1 MLSNTKALLFP
12 ALRPVAYCLVLFAV
26 LATMLP
32 TSRVLAAGSEV
43 VIGVLAHRGDQA
55 AISKWT
61 PTIDYL
67 NEEIPGSKFRLL
79 PLDLH
84 EMSAALTES
93 KLDFILTNP
102 GNYVDLERKFGVS
115 RITTLKNLHFGNPYT
130 VFGAVI
136 FTRADRADIRGLR
149 DLDNKS
155 FGAVSADAFGGFQMA
170 WRELEEAGIDPYR
183 DLSRLQFFDFPQDDI
198 VFAVRDGLID
208 AGTVRAETL
217 ERMISNGRVE
227 RTDFRILHA
236 LSADDYP
243 FPHSTRLYPEWAFA
257 KVKSTPGSLAKS
269 VAIALMKM
277 PVGHPAMIA
286 GDYAGWT
293 VPLNYQPVHE
303 LFMKLGIG
311 PYQRS
316 GMSAFRELLLRYWY
330 WLALFVAAALF
341 SVIHNILV
349 KRQVKLRT
357 RELSQSNRAL
367 ETEVAE
373 RKKAE
378 EDARTLLE
386 EKRYLAQKCMAV
398 QEEERRYLAREL
410 HDELGQ
416 CITAIQADAEIIQEL
431 SGACDSRLKASAG
444 AIQGVSS
451 RIYEVVHSLMLRYR
465 PGVLDDLGL
474 VETIRDEVGAW
485 QARQPDAVYTLNF
498 SGDLDALGEDLNIC
512 VYRIIQE
519 CLTNIAKYARATSV
533 HIDIGITQAGATPQL
548 RVEVQDNGAGFEPNA
563 SGGGFGLV
571 GMRERVEAQQG
582 KFTLTTMPGTGTRI
596 TVTLPLN
603 GTRGDVA

>member
-1 MLSNTKALLFP
+1 MLFLL
-12 ALRPVAYCLVLFAV
+12 
-26 LATMLP
+26 
-32 TSRVLAAGSEV
+32 LAAGLPAACARAAGNEV

-55 AISKWT
+55 AVSKWT

-67 NEEIPGSKFRLL
+67 NEEIPGNEFRLL

-84 EMSAALTES
+84 EMSAALAQD

-130 VFGAVI
+130 MFGAVI
-136 FTRADRADIRGLR
+136 FTRADREDIRVLQ
-149 DLDNKS
+149 DLDDKS

-170 WRELEEAGIDPYR
+170 WRELKQAGIDPYR

-227 RTDFRILHA
+227 RGDFRILNA

-257 KVKSTPGSLAKS
+257 KVKSTPGALAKS

-277 PVGHPAMIA
+277 PAGHPAMIA

-303 LFMKLGIG
+303 LFMELGIG

-316 GMSAFRELLLRYWY
+316 GMSAFRELLARYWY
-330 WLALFVAAALF
+330 WLVLLGAAVLF
-341 SVIHNILV
+341 SIIHNILV

-357 RELSQSNRAL
+357 RELSQTNRAL
-367 ETEVAE
+367 ETEVAV

-378 EDARTLLE
+378 EGARNLLE
-386 EKRYLAQKCMAV
+386 EKRVLAQKCMAV

-416 CITAIQADAEIIQEL
+416 CITAIQADAEIIQDL
-431 SGACDSRLKASAG
+431 SGACDSRVKASAS

-474 VETIRDEVGAW
+474 VETIRDEVNGW
-485 QARQPDAVYTLNF
+485 QARQPDTVYTLNF
-498 SGDLDALGEDLNIC
+498 GGDLGALGEDLNIC
-512 VYRIIQE
+512 IYRIVQE

-533 HIDIGITQAGATPQL
+533 HIDIGITPAGAARQL
-548 RVEVQDNGAGFEPNA
+548 RVEVQDNGAGFDPHA
-563 SGGGFGLV
+563 TGSGFGLI
-571 GMRERVEAQQG
+571 GMRERVEALQG
-582 KFTLTTMPGTGTRI
+582 EFTLTTMPGAGTRI
-596 TVTLPLN
+596 TVVLPLK
-603 GTRGDVA
+603 GTGEHSTQ

>member
-1 MLSNTKALLFP
+1 MRPLALFILLSA
-12 ALRPVAYCLVLFAV
+12 AI
-26 LATMLP
+26 
-32 TSRVLAAGSEV
+32 AAGLSASNVQAADQEV

-55 AISKWT
+55 CISKWT
-61 PTIDYL
+61 PTVDYL
-67 NEEIPGSKFRLL
+67 DEAIPGRDFQLL

-84 EMSAALTES
+84 EMSAALAEG

-115 RITTLKNLHFGNPYT
+115 RIATLKNLHFGSPYT

-136 FTRADRADIRGLR
+136 FTRADRDDIRELR
-149 DLDNKS
+149 DLDQKS

-170 WRELEEAGIDPYR
+170 WRELKQAGIDPYS
-183 DLSRLQFFDFPQDDI
+183 DLSRLEFFDFPQDNI
-198 VFAVRDGLID
+198 VFAVRDGRID

-217 ERMISNGRVE
+217 ERMISDGRVARE
-227 RTDFRILHA
+227 DFHILNEHV
-236 LSADDYP
+236 LDDYP
-243 FPHSTRLYPEWAFA
+243 FAHSTRHYPEWAFA
-257 KVKSTPGSLAKS
+257 KVKRTPGALAKS

-277 PVGHPAMIA
+277 PADHPAVLA

-303 LFMKLGIG
+303 LFMELGIG
-311 PYQRS
+311 PYQRT
-316 GMSAFRELLLRYWY
+316 GMSAFRDLLARYWHWLLLL
-330 WLALFVAAALF
+330 LAAILF
-341 SVIHNILV
+341 SAFHNILV
-349 KRQVKLRT
+349 KRQVTLRT
-357 RELSQSNRAL
+357 RELSQANRAL
-367 ETEVAE
+367 ELEVAE

-378 EDARTLLE
+378 EDARILLE
-386 EKRYLAQKCMAV
+386 EKRFLAQKCMAV

-416 CITAIQADAEIIQEL
+416 CITAIQADAEIIQEH

-485 QARQPDAVYTLNF
+485 QARQPNTIYTLNF
-498 SGDLDALGEDLNIC
+498 SGNLDSLGEDLNIC

-533 HIDIGITQAGATPQL
+533 HIDISIVRTGTGRQL
-548 RVEVQDNGAGFEPNA
+548 RVDVQDDGIGFDSHSAGAGF
-563 SGGGFGLV
+563 GLI
-571 GMRERVEAQQG
+571 GMRERVEAKQG
-582 KFTLTTMPGTGTRI
+582 DFALSTIPGSGTRI
-596 TVTLPLN
+596 TVLLPLD
-603 GTRGDVA
+603 GSGGHAG

>member
-1 MLSNTKALLFP
+1 MKFVAFLFLS
-12 ALRPVAYCLVLFAV
+12 
-26 LATMLP
+26 LAAGL
-32 TSRVLAAGSEV
+32 SACCVLAADREV

-55 AISKWT
+55 CISKWT

-67 NEEIPGSKFRLL
+67 NKEIPGYDFRLL
-79 PLDLH
+79 PLDLNG
-84 EMSAALTES
+84 MSAALAAGR
-93 KLDFILTNP
+93 LDFILTNP

-115 RITTLKNLHFGNPYT
+115 RITTLKNLHFENPYT

-136 FTRADRADIRGLR
+136 FTRADRDDIRELR

-170 WRELEEAGIDPYR
+170 WRELKQAGINPYS
-183 DLSRLQFFDFPQDDI
+183 DLSRLQFFNFPQDDI
-198 VFAVRDGLID
+198 VTAVRDRVID

-217 ERMISNGRVE
+217 ERMINTGRVR
-227 RTDFRILHA
+227 RTDFRILNA
-236 LSADDYP
+236 LSSDDYP

-257 KVKSTPGSLAKS
+257 KVKRTPGSLAKS

-277 PVGHPAMIA
+277 PADHPAMLA

-303 LFMKLGIG
+303 LFMELGIG
-311 PYQRS
+311 PYQRA
-316 GMSAFRELLLRYWY
+316 GMPAFRELLVRYWY
-330 WLALFVAAALF
+330 WLALFVTAVLF
-341 SVIHNILV
+341 SIVHNFLV

-357 RELSQSNRAL
+357 RELSQTNRAL
-367 ETEVAE
+367 ETEVAV

-378 EDARTLLE
+378 HDARNLLE

-398 QEEERRYLAREL
+398 QEEERRFLAREL

-416 CITAIQADAEIIQEL
+416 CITAIQADAAIIQDL

-474 VETIRDEVGAW
+474 VETIRDEVNAW
-485 QARQPDAVYTLNF
+485 QARLPDTVYTLNF

-512 VYRIIQE
+512 VYRIVQE
-519 CLTNIAKYARATSV
+519 CLTNIAKYACASSV
-533 HIDIGITQAGATPQL
+533 HIEISLLQTGSMRQL
-548 RVEVQDNGAGFEPNA
+548 RVEVQDNGTGFDPHT
-563 SGGGFGLV
+563 SGGGFGLI
-571 GMRERVEAQQG
+571 GMRERVEAKQG
-582 KFTLTTMPGTGTRI
+582 DFTLATMPGSGTLI
-596 TVTLPLN
+596 TVILPLDDS
-603 GTRGDVA
+603 GEQAGK

>member
-1 MLSNTKALLFP
+1 MKPGFHLFILLALL
-12 ALRPVAYCLVLFAV
+12 AAW
-26 LATMLP
+26 LP
-32 TSRVLAAGSEV
+32 TARVPAAGSEV
-43 VIGVLAHRGDQA
+43 VIGVLAHRGDEA
-55 AISKWT
+55 CISKWT

-67 NEEIPGSKFRLL
+67 NEEIPGYDFRML
-79 PLDLH
+79 PLDLN
-84 EMSAALTES
+84 EMSAALAQGD
-93 KLDFILTNP
+93 LDFILTNP

-130 VFGAVI
+130 VFGGVI
-136 FTRADRADIRGLR
+136 FTRADRGDIQELV
-149 DLDNKS
+149 DLDDKA

-170 WRELEEAGIDPYR
+170 WRELKQAGIDPYR

-198 VFAVRDGLID
+198 VYAVRDGLID

-217 ERMISNGRVE
+217 ERMIIDGQVE
-227 RTDFRILHA
+227 RTDFRILNA
-236 LSADDYP
+236 LNADEYP

-257 KVKSTPGSLAKS
+257 KVKSTPGALAKA
-269 VAIALMKM
+269 VAIALMRM
-277 PVGHPAMIA
+277 PAGHPAMIA

-303 LFMKLGIG
+303 LFMELGIG

-316 GMSAFRELLLRYWY
+316 GMPAFRELLARYWY
-330 WLALFVAAALF
+330 WLVLLVVAALF

-357 RELSQSNRAL
+357 RELSQTNRAL
-367 ETEVAE
+367 ETEVAV
-373 RKKAE
+373 RKQAE

-386 EKRYLAQKCMAV
+386 QKRFLAQKCMAV

-416 CITAIQADAEIIQEL
+416 CITAIQADAEIIQDL

-451 RIYEVVHSLMLRYR
+451 RIYEVVHTLMLRYR

-474 VETIRDEVGAW
+474 VETIRDEVNGW
-485 QARQPDAVYTLNF
+485 QVRQPDTVYTLNF
-498 SGDLDALGEDLNIC
+498 SGELDTLGEDLNIC
-512 VYRIIQE
+512 IYRIIQE
-519 CLTNIAKYARATSV
+519 SLTNIAKYARATSV
-533 HIDIGITQAGATPQL
+533 HIEIAVEQAGSVQQL
-548 RVEVQDNGAGFEPNA
+548 RVEVQDNGAGFDPRA
-563 SGGGFGLV
+563 GAGGFGLV
-571 GMRERVEAQQG
+571 GMRERVEALRG
-582 KFTLTTMPGTGTRI
+582 EFTLTTKPGNGTRI
-596 TVTLPLN
+596 TVILPLN
-603 GTRGDVA
+603 GSGGNAAEWP

>member
-1 MLSNTKALLFP
+1 MKRGLH
-12 ALRPVAYCLVLFAV
+12 LVV
-26 LATMLP
+26 IITMLAGLP
-32 TSRVLAAGSEV
+32 ASRVLAADNEV
-43 VIGVLAHRGDQA
+43 VIGVLAHRGDA
-55 AISKWT
+55 ACISKWT

-67 NEEIPGSKFRLL
+67 NGEIAASEFRLL
-79 PLDLH
+79 PLDLN
-84 EMSAALTES
+84 EMSAALAQGE
-93 KLDFILTNP
+93 LDFILTNP

-115 RITTLKNLHFGNPYT
+115 RIATLKNLNFGNPFT

-136 FTRADRADIRGLR
+136 FTRADRRDIQVLE
-149 DLDNKS
+149 DLDGKS

-170 WRELEEAGIDPYR
+170 WRELKQAGVDPYR
-183 DLSRLQFFDFPQDDI
+183 DLSRLQFFGFPQDDI

-217 ERMISNGRVE
+217 ERMIIDGRVE
-227 RTDFRILHA
+227 RADFRILNA

-257 KVKSTPGSLAKS
+257 KVKSTPGALAKA
-269 VAIALMKM
+269 VAIALMRM
-277 PVGHPAMIA
+277 PAGHPAMIA

-303 LFMKLGIG
+303 LFMELGVG
-311 PYQRS
+311 PYQRP
-316 GMSAFRELLLRYWY
+316 GMTAFRELLARYWY
-330 WLALFVAAALF
+330 WLVLLVAAASF
-341 SVIHNILV
+341 SLIHNILV

-357 RELSQSNRAL
+357 RELSQTNRAL
-367 ETEVAE
+367 EIEVAV
-373 RKKAE
+373 RKQAE

-386 EKRYLAQKCMAV
+386 EKRFLAQKCMAV

-416 CITAIQADAEIIQEL
+416 CITAIQADAEIIQDL
-431 SGACDSRLKASAG
+431 SSACDSRLKASAS

-451 RIYEVVHSLMLRYR
+451 RIYEVVHTLMLRYR

-474 VETIRDEVGAW
+474 AETIRDEVNGW
-485 QARQPDAVYTLNF
+485 QARQPDTVYTLNF
-498 SGDLDALGEDLNIC
+498 SGDLDTLGEDLNIC
-512 VYRIIQE
+512 IYRIVQE

-533 HIDIGITQAGATPQL
+533 HIDIAVTQAGSLRQL
-548 RVEVQDNGAGFEPNA
+548 RVEVQDNGAGFDPHA
-563 SGGGFGLV
+563 VSGGFGLV

-582 KFTLTTMPGTGTRI
+582 EFTLTTSPGNGTRI
-596 TVTLPLN
+596 KVVLPLN
-603 GTRGDVA
+603 GTGGHSIQ

>member
-1 MLSNTKALLFP
+1 MKLGLNLFVLLVT
-12 ALRPVAYCLVLFAV
+12 L
-26 LATMLP
+26 LAGLAS
-32 TSRVLAAGSEV
+32 SRVLAAGNEV
-43 VIGVLAHRGDQA
+43 VVGVLAHRGDEA
-55 AISKWT
+55 CISKWT

-67 NEEIPGSKFRLL
+67 NEEIPGNEFRLL

-84 EMSAALTES
+84 EMSAALAQGD
-93 KLDFILTNP
+93 LDFILTNP

-115 RITTLKNLHFGNPYT
+115 RITTLKNLHFGNPFT
-130 VFGAVI
+130 MFGAVI
-136 FTRADRADIRGLR
+136 FSRADRGDIRVLE
-149 DLDNKS
+149 DLDGKS

-170 WRELEEAGIDPYR
+170 WRELKQAGVDPYT
-183 DLSRLQFFDFPQDDI
+183 DLSRLQFFDFPQDNI
-198 VFAVRDGLID
+198 VLAVRDGLID

-217 ERMISNGRVE
+217 ERMILDGRVE
-227 RTDFRILHA
+227 RSDFRILNP
-236 LSADDYP
+236 LNADDYP

-257 KVKSTPGSLAKS
+257 KVKSTPGALAKA
-269 VAIALMKM
+269 VAIALMRM
-277 PVGHPAMIA
+277 PAGHPAMIA

-303 LFMKLGIG
+303 LFMELGIG

-316 GMSAFRELLLRYWY
+316 GMPVFRELLARYWY
-330 WLALFVAAALF
+330 WLVLLVAAASF

-357 RELSQSNRAL
+357 RELSQTNRAL
-367 ETEVAE
+367 EVEVAV
-373 RKKAE
+373 RKQAE

-386 EKRYLAQKCMAV
+386 EKRFLAQKCMAV

-416 CITAIQADAEIIQEL
+416 CITAIQADAEIIQDL

-474 VETIRDEVGAW
+474 AETIRDEVNGW
-485 QARQPDAVYTLNF
+485 QARQPDTVYTLNF
-498 SGDLDALGEDLNIC
+498 NGDLDALGEDLNMC
-512 VYRIIQE
+512 VYRIVQE

-533 HIDIGITQAGATPQL
+533 HIDIAVAQVGSMQQL
-548 RVEVQDNGAGFEPNA
+548 RVEVQDNGVGFDPHA
-563 SGGGFGLV
+563 RGGGFGLV

-582 KFTLTTMPGTGTRI
+582 EFTLTTAPGNGTRI
-596 TVTLPLN
+596 KVVLPLN
-603 GTRGDVA
+603 GTGGHVIQ

>member
-1 MLSNTKALLFP
+1 MNPGLHLYLLF
-12 ALRPVAYCLVLFAV
+12 LS
-26 LATMLP
+26 LATWLP
-32 TSRVLAAGSEV
+32 ASCALASGSEV

-67 NEEIPGSKFRLL
+67 NEEIPGSEFRLL
-79 PLDLH
+79 PLDLN
-84 EMSAALTES
+84 EMSAALAEG

-115 RITTLKNLHFGNPYT
+115 RITTLKNLHFGRPYT

-136 FTRADRADIRGLR
+136 FTRADREDIRALR
-149 DLDNKS
+149 DLDDKS
-155 FGAVSADAFGGFQMA
+155 FAAVSADAFGGFQMA
-170 WRELEEAGIDPYR
+170 WRELRQAGIDPYR

-198 VFAVRDGLID
+198 VFAVRDRLID

-217 ERMISNGRVE
+217 ERMISEGLVGRA
-227 RTDFRILHA
+227 DFRILNA
-236 LSADDYP
+236 LSSGDYP

-257 KVKSTPGSLAKS
+257 KVKTTPGALAKS

-277 PVGHPAMIA
+277 PAGHPAMIA

-303 LFMKLGIG
+303 LFMELGIG

-316 GMSAFRELLLRYWY
+316 GMSAFRELLTRYWY
-330 WLALFVAAALF
+330 WLVLLVVAVLF
-341 SVIHNILV
+341 SIIHNILV

-357 RELSQSNRAL
+357 LELSQTNLAL

-474 VETIRDEVGAW
+474 AETIRDEVGAW
-485 QARQPDAVYTLNF
+485 QARQPDTVYTLNF
-498 SGDLDALGEDLNIC
+498 SGDLDALGEELNIC
-512 VYRIIQE
+512 IYRIIQE

-533 HIDIGITQAGATPQL
+533 HIDIGIAQAGSTRQL
-548 RVEVQDNGAGFEPNA
+548 RVEVQDSGAGFDSRA
-563 SGGGFGLV
+563 TGGGFGLV
-571 GMRERVEAQQG
+571 GMRERVEALHG
-582 KFTLTTMPGTGTRI
+582 EFILATTPGTGTRI
-596 TVTLPLN
+596 RVILPLN
-603 GTRGDVA
+603 GGGGYTAS

>member
-1 MLSNTKALLFP
+1 MKRGS
-12 ALRPVAYCLVLFAV
+12 CLIVFL
-26 LATMLP
+26 M
-32 TSRVLAAGSEV
+32 VLAAGLPASRLLAAGNEV
-43 VIGVLAHRGDQA
+43 VIGVLAHRGDEA
-55 AISKWT
+55 CISKWT

-67 NEEIPGSKFRLL
+67 NEQIPGSEFRLL
-79 PLDLH
+79 PLDLN
-84 EMSAALTES
+84 EMSAALAQGD
-93 KLDFILTNP
+93 LDFILTNP

-136 FTRADRADIRGLR
+136 FTRSDREDIRELP
-149 DLDNKS
+149 DLDDKS
-155 FGAVSADAFGGFQMA
+155 FGAVSPDAFGGFQMA
-170 WRELEEAGIDPYR
+170 WRALKRAGVDPYR

-217 ERMISNGRVE
+217 ERMIINGRVE
-227 RTDFRILHA
+227 RADFRILNA
-236 LSADDYP
+236 LSAGDYP

-257 KVKSTPGSLAKS
+257 KVKRTSGALAKS
-269 VAIALMKM
+269 VAIALMSM
-277 PVGHPAMIA
+277 PAGHPALVA

-303 LFMKLGIG
+303 LFMELGIG

-316 GMSAFRELLLRYWY
+316 GMSAFRELLARYWY
-330 WLALFVAAALF
+330 WLVLLAAAVLF
-341 SVIHNILV
+341 SVIHGILV
-349 KRQVKLRT
+349 KRQVMLRT
-357 RELSQSNRAL
+357 QELSQTNRML
-367 ETEVAE
+367 ESEVAE

-378 EDARTLLE
+378 EDARTLLN
-386 EKRYLAQKCMAV
+386 EKRYLAQKCIAV

-416 CITAIQADAEIIQEL
+416 CITAIQADAEIIQDL

-444 AIQGVSS
+444 AIQGVSA

-474 VETIRDEVGAW
+474 VETIRDEVNGW
-485 QARQPDAVYTLNF
+485 QARQPDTVYTLNL
-498 SGDLDALGEDLNIC
+498 SEGLDALGEDLNIC
-512 VYRIIQE
+512 IYRIIQE
-519 CLTNIAKYARATSV
+519 CLTNITKYALATGV
-533 HIDIGITQAGATPQL
+533 HIDIAITRSASARQL
-548 RVEVQDNGAGFEPNA
+548 CMEVQDNGTGFDPRA

-571 GMRERVEAQQG
+571 GMRERVEALQG
-582 KFTLTTMPGTGTRI
+582 EFSLDTMPGAGTRI
-596 TVTLPLN
+596 KVTLPLN
-603 GTRGDVA
+603 GTGGDAAQWQ

>member
-1 MLSNTKALLFP
+1 MLFT
-12 ALRPVAYCLVLFAV
+12 VIAV
-26 LATMLP
+26 LLP
-32 TSRVLAAGSEV
+32 VSCVLASGSEV

-55 AISKWT
+55 CISKWT

-67 NEEIPGSKFRLL
+67 NEEIPGSEFRLL
-79 PLDLH
+79 PLDLY
-84 EMSAALTES
+84 EMSAALTAG

-115 RITTLKNLHFGNPYT
+115 RITTLKNLHFGSPYT

-136 FTRADRADIRGLR
+136 FTRADRVDIQGLR

-257 KVKSTPGSLAKS
+257 KVKRTPGALAKS

-277 PVGHPAMIA
+277 PAGHPAMIA

-303 LFMKLGIG
+303 LFMELGIG

-316 GMSAFRELLLRYWY
+316 GLSAFRELLARYWY
-330 WLALFVAAALF
+330 WLALLVTVLSF
-341 SVIHNILV
+341 SVVHNILV

-357 RELSQSNRAL
+357 RELSQTNRAL
-367 ETEVAE
+367 ESEVAE

-378 EDARTLLE
+378 EDARNLLE
-386 EKRYLAQKCMAV
+386 EKRFLAQKCMAV

-416 CITAIQADAEIIQEL
+416 CITAIQADAEIIQDL

-474 VETIRDEVGAW
+474 VETIRDEVNAW
-485 QARQPDAVYTLNF
+485 QARQPDTVYTLNF

-519 CLTNIAKYARATSV
+519 CLTNIAKYARASSV
-533 HIDIGITQAGATPQL
+533 HIDIAFNHAGAVPQL
-548 RVEVQDNGAGFEPNA
+548 RVDVQDNGVGFDPHA
-563 SGGGFGLV
+563 RGGGFGLV
-571 GMRERVEAQQG
+571 GMRERVEALQG
-582 KFTLTTMPGTGTRI
+582 EFTLTTMPGTGTRI
-596 TVTLPLN
+596 TVVLPLN
-603 GTRGDVA
+603 GSGGHAAE

>member
-1 MLSNTKALLFP
+1 MKSVSFLFLWFAAGLSAS
-12 ALRPVAYCLVLFAV
+12 C
-26 LATMLP
+26 
-32 TSRVLAAGSEV
+32 VLAAGNEV

-55 AISKWT
+55 CITKWT

-67 NEEIPGSKFRLL
+67 NAEIPGNGFRLL
-79 PLDLH
+79 PLDLN
-84 EMSAALTES
+84 EMSAALAAG

-136 FTRADRADIRGLR
+136 FTRADREDIRELR
-149 DLDNKS
+149 NLDDRS

-170 WRELEEAGIDPYR
+170 WRELKQAGVDPYG
-183 DLSRLQFFDFPQDDI
+183 DLSRLQFFDFPQDNI
-198 VFAVRDGLID
+198 VFAVRDGRID

-217 ERMISNGRVE
+217 ERMISNGRVD
-227 RTDFRILHA
+227 RTDFRILNAH
-236 LSADDYP
+236 SSDDYP

-257 KVKSTPGSLAKS
+257 KVKRTPGALAKS

-277 PVGHPAMIA
+277 PADHPAMLA

-303 LFMKLGIG
+303 LFMELGIG

-316 GMSAFRELLLRYWY
+316 GMSAFRELLVRYWY
-330 WLALFVAAALF
+330 WLALLVAAVLF
-341 SVIHNILV
+341 SVVHNILV

-357 RELSQSNRAL
+357 RELSQTNRAL
-367 ETEVAE
+367 ETEVAV

-416 CITAIQADAEIIQEL
+416 CITAIQADAAIIQDL
-431 SGACDSRLKASAG
+431 SGGCDSRLKASAG

-474 VETIRDEVGAW
+474 VETIRDEVNAW
-485 QARQPDAVYTLNF
+485 QARQPNTVYTLNF
-498 SGDLDALGEDLNIC
+498 SGDLDALGEELNIC

-533 HIDIGITQAGATPQL
+533 HIDISIMQTGAVRQL
-548 RVEVQDNGAGFEPNA
+548 RVEVQDNGAGFDPRA
-563 SGGGFGLV
+563 SGGGFGLI
-571 GMRERVEAQQG
+571 GMRERVEAKQG
-582 KFTLTTMPGTGTRI
+582 EFTLATMPGTGTRI
-596 TVTLPLN
+596 TVVLPLN
-603 GTRGDVA
+603 ESGGDFAK

>member
-1 MLSNTKALLFP
+1 MKFISFLLLFTVGLP
-12 ALRPVAYCLVLFAV
+12 ACC
-26 LATMLP
+26 
-32 TSRVLAAGSEV
+32 VLAADQDV

-55 AISKWT
+55 CINKWT
-61 PTIDYL
+61 PTINYL
-67 NEEIPGSKFRLL
+67 NEEIPGNGFRLL
-79 PLDLH
+79 PLDLN
-84 EMSAALTES
+84 EMSAALAAG

-102 GNYVDLERKFGVS
+102 GNYVDLERKYGVS

-136 FTRADRADIRGLR
+136 FTRADRGDIRELR
-149 DLDNKS
+149 DLDNRS

-170 WRELEEAGIDPYR
+170 WRELKEAGVDPYG
-183 DLSRLQFFDFPQDDI
+183 DLSRLQFFDFPQDNI

-227 RTDFRILHA
+227 RADFRILNAHI
-236 LSADDYP
+236 SDDYP

-257 KVKSTPGSLAKS
+257 KVKRTPGALAKS

-277 PVGHPAMIA
+277 PAGHPAMLA

-303 LFMKLGIG
+303 LFMELGIG

-316 GMSAFRELLLRYWY
+316 GMSAFRELLVRYWY
-330 WLALFVAAALF
+330 WLALLVAAVLF
-341 SVIHNILV
+341 SVMHNILV

-357 RELSQSNRAL
+357 RELSQTNRAL
-367 ETEVAE
+367 ETEVAV

-378 EDARTLLE
+378 KDARSLLE
-386 EKRYLAQKCMAV
+386 EKRFLAQKCMAV

-416 CITAIQADAEIIQEL
+416 CITAIQADAEIIQDL
-431 SGACDSRLKASAG
+431 AGACDSRLKASAG

-474 VETIRDEVGAW
+474 VETIRDEVNAW
-485 QARQPDAVYTLNF
+485 QARQPDTVYTLNF
-498 SGDLDALGEDLNIC
+498 SGALDALGEDLNIC

-533 HIDIGITQAGATPQL
+533 HISVSIMRTGSLQQL
-548 RVEVQDNGAGFEPNA
+548 RVEVQDNGAGFDPQA
-563 SGGGFGLV
+563 TGGGFGLI
-571 GMRERVEAQQG
+571 GMRERVEAKQG
-582 KFTLTTMPGTGTRI
+582 NFTLSTMPGNGTRI
-596 TVTLPLN
+596 TVVLPM
-603 GTRGDVA
+603 GDSGGHAGQ

>member
-1 MLSNTKALLFP
+1 MKRASFLL
-12 ALRPVAYCLVLFAV
+12 LLFAV
-26 LATMLP
+26 LLEGLSISFAQ
-32 TSRVLAAGSEV
+32 AAGNEV

-67 NEEIPGSKFRLL
+67 NEEIPGSEFRLQ
-79 PLDLH
+79 PLDLN
-84 EMSAALTES
+84 EMSAALAQGE
-93 KLDFILTNP
+93 LDFILTNP

-115 RITTLKNLHFGNPYT
+115 RISTLKNLHFGMSYT
-130 VFGAVI
+130 LFGAVI
-136 FTRADRADIRGLR
+136 FCRADREDIQVLG
-149 DLDNKS
+149 DLEDKS

-183 DLSRLQFFDFPQDDI
+183 NLSRLQFFDFPQDDI
-198 VFAVRDGLID
+198 VFAVHDGLID

-217 ERMISNGRVE
+217 ERMIIDGRFK
-227 RTDFRILHA
+227 RDDFRVLNA
-236 LSADDYP
+236 LGANDYP

-257 KVKSTPGSLAKS
+257 KVKRTPGALAKS
-269 VAIALMKM
+269 VAIALMRM
-277 PVGHPAMIA
+277 PAGHPASVA

-303 LFMKLGIG
+303 LFRELGIG

-316 GMSAFRELLLRYWY
+316 GLSTYRELLKRYWY
-330 WLALFVAAALF
+330 WLVLLTAAVLF
-341 SVIHNILV
+341 SVVHNVLV

-357 RELSQSNRAL
+357 QELSQTNRAL
-367 ETEVAE
+367 ETEVVV

-378 EDARTLLE
+378 DDARTLLE
-386 EKRYLAQKCMAV
+386 EKRFLAQKCMAV

-416 CITAIQADAEIIQEL
+416 CITAIQADAAIIQDL
-431 SGACDSRLKASAG
+431 SGADSRLKASAS

-474 VETIRDEVGAW
+474 TETIRDEVNAW
-485 QARQPDAVYTLNF
+485 QARQPDTVYTLNF
-498 SGDLDALGEDLNIC
+498 SGDLDTLGEDLNIC

-519 CLTNIAKYARATSV
+519 CLTNIAKYARASSV
-533 HIDIGITQAGATPQL
+533 HINIAATNAGRARQL
-548 RVEVQDNGAGFEPNA
+548 RIEVQDNGVGFDPRA
-563 SGGGFGLV
+563 TGGGFGLV
-571 GMRERVEAQQG
+571 GMRERVEALQG
-582 KFTLTTMPGTGTRI
+582 EFTLTSMPGSGTQI
-596 TVTLPLN
+596 KVVLPLN
-603 GTRGDVA
+603 GTGEGAIP

>member
-1 MLSNTKALLFP
+1 MNPLPYLF
-12 ALRPVAYCLVLFAV
+12 VLFAS
-26 LATMLP
+26 LATWLP
-32 TSRVLAAGSEV
+32 LSHVLAAGNEV

-55 AISKWT
+55 CIRKWT

-67 NEEIPGSKFRLL
+67 NEEIPGSEFRLL
-79 PLDLH
+79 PLDLQG
-84 EMSAALTES
+84 MSTALAAG

-115 RITTLKNLHFGNPYT
+115 RITTLKNLNFGNPFT

-136 FTRADRADIRGLR
+136 FTRADRADIRELS
-149 DLDNKS
+149 DLDGKS

-170 WRELEEAGIDPYR
+170 WRELEQAGVDPYT

-198 VFAVRDGLID
+198 VLAVRDRLID

-217 ERMISNGRVE
+217 ERMILDGRVE
-227 RTDFRILHA
+227 RSDFRILNA

-257 KVKSTPGSLAKS
+257 KVKRTPGALAKS

-277 PVGHPAMIA
+277 PSDHPAAIA

-303 LFMKLGIG
+303 LFMELGIG

-316 GMSAFRELLLRYWY
+316 GMSAFKELLSRYWY
-330 WLALFVAAALF
+330 WLVLLVAAVLF

-357 RELSQSNRAL
+357 RELSQTNRVL

-378 EDARTLLE
+378 GDARTLLE
-386 EKRYLAQKCMAV
+386 EKRFLAQKCMAV

-416 CITAIQADAEIIQEL
+416 CITAIQADAEIIQDL
-431 SGACDSRLKASAG
+431 SGACDSRLKASAS
-444 AIQGVSS
+444 AIQSVSS

-474 VETIRDEVGAW
+474 AETIRDEVNGW
-485 QARQPDAVYTLNF
+485 QARQPDTVYTLNF
-498 SGDLDALGEDLNIC
+498 SGDLEALGEDLNIC
-512 VYRIIQE
+512 VYRIVQE

-533 HIDIGITQAGATPQL
+533 HIDIAVTQAGSMRQL
-548 RVEVQDNGAGFEPNA
+548 IVEVQDNGAGFDPHA
-563 SGGGFGLV
+563 RGGGFGLV

-582 KFTLTTMPGTGTRI
+582 EFTLTTAPGNGTRI
-596 TVTLPLN
+596 RVVLPLN
-603 GTRGDVA
+603 GTGGHVIQ

>member
-1 MLSNTKALLFP
+1 MKFVSFLFLS
-12 ALRPVAYCLVLFAV
+12 FAAG
-26 LATMLP
+26 LSACCA
-32 TSRVLAAGSEV
+32 LAAGQDV
-43 VIGVLAHRGDQA
+43 VVGVLAHRGDQA
-55 AISKWT
+55 CITKWT

-67 NEEIPGSKFRLL
+67 NDEIPGNGFRLL
-79 PLDLH
+79 PLDLN
-84 EMSAALTES
+84 EMSAALAAG

-136 FTRADRADIRGLR
+136 FTRADRDDIRKLR

-170 WRELEEAGIDPYR
+170 WRELKQAGVDPYG
-183 DLSRLQFFDFPQDDI
+183 DLSRLQFFDFPQDNI

-227 RTDFRILHA
+227 RTDFRILNAHN
-236 LSADDYP
+236 SDDYP

-257 KVKSTPGSLAKS
+257 KVKRTSGALAKS

-277 PVGHPAMIA
+277 PADHPAMLA

-303 LFMKLGIG
+303 LFMELGIG

-316 GMSAFRELLLRYWY
+316 GMSAFRELLVRYWY
-330 WLALFVAAALF
+330 WLALLVTAVLF

-357 RELSQSNRAL
+357 RELSQTNRAL
-367 ETEVAE
+367 KTEVAE

-386 EKRYLAQKCMAV
+386 EKRFLAQKCMAV

-416 CITAIQADAEIIQEL
+416 CITAIQADAAIIQDL

-474 VETIRDEVGAW
+474 VETIRDEINAW
-485 QARQPDAVYTLNF
+485 QARQPDTVYTLNF
-498 SGDLDALGEDLNIC
+498 SGALDALGEDLNIC

-533 HIDIGITQAGATPQL
+533 HINISITQTGSMRQL
-548 RVEVQDNGAGFEPNA
+548 RVEVQDNGTGFDPHA
-563 SGGGFGLV
+563 TGGGFGLI
-571 GMRERVEAQQG
+571 GMRERVEAKQG
-582 KFTLTTMPGTGTRI
+582 EFTLSTMPGSGTRI
-596 TVTLPLN
+596 TVVLPLDDS
-603 GTRGDVA
+603 GGHAGQ

>member
-1 MLSNTKALLFP
+1 MKFVAFLFLS
-12 ALRPVAYCLVLFAV
+12 FAAG
-26 LATMLP
+26 LSAC
-32 TSRVLAAGSEV
+32 SVLAAEHEV

-55 AISKWT
+55 CITKWT

-67 NEEIPGSKFRLL
+67 NEEVPGNGFRLL
-79 PLDLH
+79 PLDLD
-84 EMSAALTES
+84 EMSAALAAGE
-93 KLDFILTNP
+93 LDFILTNP
-102 GNYVDLERKFGVS
+102 GNYVDLERQFGVS

-130 VFGAVI
+130 LFGAVI
-136 FTRADRADIRGLR
+136 FTRADRDDIRELR

-155 FGAVSADAFGGFQMA
+155 FGAVSADALGGFQMA
-170 WRELEEAGIDPYR
+170 WRELQQAGVDPYG
-183 DLSRLQFFDFPQDDI
+183 DLSRLQFFGFPQDNI
-198 VFAVRDGLID
+198 VFAVRDGRID

-217 ERMISNGRVE
+217 ERMISNGQVE
-227 RTDFRILHA
+227 RADFRILNAHD
-236 LSADDYP
+236 ADDYP

-257 KVKSTPGSLAKS
+257 KVKRTSGALAKS

-277 PVGHPAMIA
+277 PAGHPAMLA

-303 LFMKLGIG
+303 LFMELGIG
-311 PYQRS
+311 PYERAA
-316 GMSAFRELLLRYWY
+316 MPAFRELLVRYWY
-330 WLALFVAAALF
+330 WLALFVAAVLF

-357 RELSQSNRAL
+357 RELWQINRAL

-378 EDARTLLE
+378 GDARTLLE
-386 EKRYLAQKCMAV
+386 EKRFLAQKCMAV

-416 CITAIQADAEIIQEL
+416 CITAIQADAEIIQDL
-431 SGACDSRLKASAG
+431 SGPCDTRLKASAG

-474 VETIRDEVGAW
+474 VETIRDEVNAW

-498 SGDLDALGEDLNIC
+498 SGHLNALGEDLNMC

-533 HIDIGITQAGATPQL
+533 HIGISIMRTGSTQQL
-548 RVEVQDNGAGFEPNA
+548 RVEVQDNGSGFDPHA
-563 SGGGFGLV
+563 SSGGFGLI
-571 GMRERVEAQQG
+571 GMRERVEAKQG
-582 KFTLTTMPGTGTRI
+582 KFSLSTMPGSGTRI
-596 TVTLPLN
+596 TVVLPLDD
-603 GTRGDVA
+603 GGGHAG

>member
-1 MLSNTKALLFP
+1 MKPGFHLFILLALL
-12 ALRPVAYCLVLFAV
+12 AAW
-26 LATMLP
+26 LP
-32 TSRVLAAGSEV
+32 TARVPAAGSEV
-43 VIGVLAHRGDQA
+43 VIGVLAHRGDEA
-55 AISKWT
+55 CISKWT

-67 NEEIPGSKFRLL
+67 NEEIPGYDFRML
-79 PLDLH
+79 PLDLN
-84 EMSAALTES
+84 EMSAALAQGD
-93 KLDFILTNP
+93 LDFILTNP

-130 VFGAVI
+130 VFGGVI
-136 FTRADRADIRGLR
+136 FTRADRGDIQELV
-149 DLDNKS
+149 DLDDKA

-170 WRELEEAGIDPYR
+170 WRELKQAGIDPYR

-198 VFAVRDGLID
+198 VYAVRDGLID

-217 ERMISNGRVE
+217 ERMIIDGQVE
-227 RTDFRILHA
+227 RTDFRILNA
-236 LSADDYP
+236 LNADEYP

-257 KVKSTPGSLAKS
+257 KVKSTPGALAKS
-269 VAIALMKM
+269 VAIALMRM
-277 PVGHPAMIA
+277 PAGHPAMIA

-303 LFMKLGIG
+303 LFMELGIG

-316 GMSAFRELLLRYWY
+316 GMSAFRELLARYWY
-330 WLALFVAAALF
+330 WLVLLVVAALF

-357 RELSQSNRAL
+357 RELSQTNRAL
-367 ETEVAE
+367 ETEVAV
-373 RKKAE
+373 RKQAE

-386 EKRYLAQKCMAV
+386 QKRFLAQKCMAV

-416 CITAIQADAEIIQEL
+416 CITAIQADAEIIQDL

-451 RIYEVVHSLMLRYR
+451 RIYEVVHTLMLRYR

-474 VETIRDEVGAW
+474 VETIRDEVNGW
-485 QARQPDAVYTLNF
+485 QVRQPDTVYTLNF
-498 SGDLDALGEDLNIC
+498 SGELDTLGEDLNIC
-512 VYRIIQE
+512 IYRIIQE
-519 CLTNIAKYARATSV
+519 SLTNIAKYARATSV
-533 HIDIGITQAGATPQL
+533 HIEIAVEQAGSVQQL
-548 RVEVQDNGAGFEPNA
+548 RVEVQDNGAGFDPRA
-563 SGGGFGLV
+563 GAGGFGLV
-571 GMRERVEAQQG
+571 GMRERVEALRG
-582 KFTLTTMPGTGTRI
+582 EFTLTTKPGNGTRI
-596 TVTLPLN
+596 TVILPLN
-603 GTRGDVA
+603 GSGGNAAQ

>member
-1 MLSNTKALLFP
+1 M
-12 ALRPVAYCLVLFAV
+12 AYNLVLFMVMVLMLPVSGV
-26 LATMLP
+26 LAD
-32 TSRVLAAGSEV
+32 GSEV

-55 AISKWT
+55 AINKWT

-67 NEEIPGSKFRLL
+67 NQEIPAREFRLL
-79 PLDLH
+79 PLDLD
-84 EMSAALTES
+84 EMSAALTEG

-136 FTRADRADIRGLR
+136 FTRADRTDIRGLR

-170 WRELEEAGIDPYR
+170 WRELKEAGIDPYR
-183 DLSRLQFFDFPQDDI
+183 DLSRLQFFNFPQDDI
-198 VFAVRDGLID
+198 VLAVRDGLID

-217 ERMISNGRVE
+217 ERMISNGRVARE
-227 RTDFRILHA
+227 DFRILHA

-257 KVKSTPGSLAKS
+257 KVKSTPGALAKS

-303 LFMKLGIG
+303 LFMELGIG
-311 PYQRS
+311 PYQRA
-316 GMSAFRELLLRYWY
+316 GMSAFRELMARYWY
-330 WLALFVAAALF
+330 WLVLLVTAVLF
-341 SVIHNILV
+341 SIIHNILV

-357 RELSQSNRAL
+357 QELSRTNRAL

-378 EDARTLLE
+378 EDARNLLE
-386 EKRYLAQKCMAV
+386 EKRFLAQKCMAV

-416 CITAIQADAEIIQEL
+416 CITAIQADAEIIQDL
-431 SGACDSRLKASAG
+431 SGACDSRLKASAS

-474 VETIRDEVGAW
+474 VETIRDEVNAW
-485 QARQPDAVYTLNF
+485 QTRQTDTVYTLNF
-498 SGDLDALGEDLNIC
+498 NGDLDALGEDLNIC

-519 CLTNIAKYARATSV
+519 CLTNITKYARASSV
-533 HIDIGITQAGATPQL
+533 HIDISITQVGSTQRL
-548 RVEVQDNGAGFEPNA
+548 RVEVQDNGVGFNPRVT
-563 SGGGFGLV
+563 GGGFGLV
-571 GMRERVEAQQG
+571 GMRERVEALQG
-582 KFTLTTMPGTGTRI
+582 EFTLTTMPGTGTRI

-603 GTRGDVA
+603 GTGGDVSQ

>member
-1 MLSNTKALLFP
+1 VFAALLAALP
-12 ALRPVAYCLVLFAV
+12 AQCVP
-26 LATMLP
+26 
-32 TSRVLAAGSEV
+32 AAGGDV
-43 VIGVLAHRGDQA
+43 VIGVLAHRGGQA

-67 NEEIPGSKFRLL
+67 NDEVPGSEFRLR
-79 PLDLH
+79 PLDLNG
-84 EMSAALTES
+84 MSAALAAGE
-93 KLDFILTNP
+93 LDFILTNP

-115 RITTLKNLHFGNPYT
+115 RIATLKDLPFGNPYT

-136 FTRADRADIRGLR
+136 FTRADHTDIRELK
-149 DLDNKS
+149 DLEDKS
-155 FGAVSADAFGGFQMA
+155 FGAVSEDAFGGFQMA
-170 WRELEEAGIDPYR
+170 WRELKQAGVDPHR
-183 DLSRLQFFDFPQDDI
+183 DLSQLQFFDFPQDEI
-198 VFAVRDGLID
+198 VFAVRNGLID

-217 ERMISNGRVE
+217 ERMISNGLVE
-227 RTDFRILHA
+227 RTDFRILNA

-257 KVKSTPGSLAKS
+257 KVKSTPGALAKA

-277 PVGHPAMIA
+277 PAGHPALVA
-286 GDYAGWT
+286 GEYAGWT

-303 LFMKLGIG
+303 LFMELGVG

-316 GMSAFRELLLRYWY
+316 GMSAFRELLARYWY
-330 WLALFVAAALF
+330 WLVLLLTAVLF

-357 RELSQSNRAL
+357 RELSQTNHAL

-378 EDARTLLE
+378 EDARNLLE
-386 EKRYLAQKCMAV
+386 EKRFLAQKCMAV

-416 CITAIQADAEIIQEL
+416 CITAIQADAEIIQDL
-431 SGACDSRLKASAG
+431 SGACDGRLKASAG
-444 AIQGVSS
+444 AIQSVSS

-485 QARQPDAVYTLNF
+485 QTRQPETVYTLNF
-498 SGDLDALGEDLNIC
+498 GGDLDGLGEDINIC

-533 HIDIGITQAGATPQL
+533 HIDIGIIPDGLTSRL
-548 RVEVQDNGAGFEPNA
+548 RVEVQDNGAGFDPHA
-563 SGGGFGLV
+563 TAGGFGLI
-571 GMRERVEAQQG
+571 GMRERVEALQG
-582 KFTLTTMPGTGTRI
+582 EFTLSTSPGSGTRI
-596 TVTLPLN
+596 TLVLPLN
-603 GTRGDVA
+603 ESGGHAGQCQ